1 MKKLILLV
9 ILFTTIT
16 YSQQSQEEERIKKQR
31 DNLELI
37 MRFQDLRT
45 IHDGKLISFLS
56 DTDAIVRRKAT
67 YAFGSIQDTSVLHL
81 LVRNLADPDDI
92 VQAAAAFA
100 IGQTGTMLSEKG
112 KVNLET
118 ELIWKKLGYTKV
130 DERLIEEIGKF
141 GTEEALNQLM
151 LRYGTLYPRVHI
163 NGLIMS
169 MARFA
174 VRGIYNKEAI
184 QYLLTFMKPQSP
196 VNWRAM
202 YALMRI
208 STNPKSHPEIM
219 SEINNLSQLYKDG
232 NPLTRMNLA
241 VILGRLKDEQYCLE
255 PLQRMADYDR
265 DWRVR
270 VNAIKALANFDLKNK
285 DKIVSTFKRA
295 FYDDNMHIALTA
307 LSVFGNTSLS
317 DKDSSVAVKETF
329 GWLKRMVENPDR
341 AYKWQYQAEA
351 SITYAKLIGE
361 EAIGILLTQQDM
373 LPQLRAKIIE
383 ALAQTGSAKV
393 ISELFQ
399 YLESDNP
406 SIVIAALEGLQILV
420 SKNKDNNQFTA
431 NFYQA
436 LIKILENDDVAI
448 LSTAASILGDSL
460 FLRASS
466 VDPLINTLKGLRT
479 PDDTEAMQ
487 EIIKTLGKL
496 KDDKA
501 VDVLK
506 KQLQQPDKTLALAA
520 ASALRSITGKDFSKS
535 IANNLQPIHVDLDFN
550 YLRSLPEKPTATIET
565 IRGDIKIELFPEKAP
580 FTVMSFLKLA
590 EKGFYRGTVFH
601 RIVPNFVVQGGDPR
615 GDGWGGPG
623 YSIRSEFSDLT
634 FNEGYVGVAS
644 SGKDTEGSQLFITQ
658 SPQPHLDGRYTI
670 FGKVISGMDK
680 VFLMQSDDRVF
691 DVKIVE

>member
-1 MKKLILLV
+1 MKNLILLV
-9 ILFTTIT
+9 ILFTTVS
-16 YSQQSQEEERIKKQR
+16 YSQQSQEKERKKIQR
-31 DNLELI
+31 DKLELI
-37 MRFQDLRT
+37 TRFQDLRT

-56 DTDAIVRRKAT
+56 DTDVIVRRKAT
-67 YAFGSIQDTSVLHL
+67 YAFGNIQDTSVLHL
-81 LVRNLADPDDI
+81 LIRNLSDPDDT

-100 IGQTGTMLSEKG
+100 IGQTGTILSQKG
-112 KVNLET
+112 KVILET
-118 ELIWKKLGYTKV
+118 ELIWKNLGYTKV

-151 LRYGTLYPRVHI
+151 IRYGTLYPRVHV

-169 MARFA
+169 VARFA

-219 SEINNLSQLYKDG
+219 YEINSLSQLYKDG
-232 NPLTRMNLA
+232 NPLTRMHLA
-241 VILGRLKDEQYCLE
+241 TLLGRLKNEQYCLE
-255 PLQRMADYDR
+255 PLQRIADYDR

-270 VNAIKALANFDLKNK
+270 VNAIKALANFDIKNK
-285 DKIVSTFKRA
+285 DKIVNTFKRA

-307 LSVFGNTSLS
+307 ISVFGNTSLS
-317 DKDSSVAVKETF
+317 NQDSSVAVREAF
-329 GWLKRMVENPDR
+329 GWLKRITENPDR

-351 SITYAKLIGE
+351 SITHAKLIGE
-361 EAIGILLTQQDM
+361 EAIGILLIQQDM
-373 LPQLRAKIIE
+373 LPQLRAKIVE
-383 ALAQTGSAKV
+383 ALAQTGSVKV
-393 ISELFQ
+393 IPELFQ

-406 SIVIAALEGLQILV
+406 GIAIAALEGLQTLV
-420 SKNKDNNQFTA
+420 SKNKDNDQFVA
-431 NFYQA
+431 NYFRS
-436 LIKILENDDVAI
+436 LIKILKKDDVAI
-448 LSTAASILGDSL
+448 LSTAASILGDSI
-460 FLRASS
+460 FLKSSS
-466 VDPLINTLKGLRT
+466 VDPLIHTLKGLRT

-501 VDVLK
+501 IDVLK
-506 KQLQQPDKTLALAA
+506 RQLQQPDKTLALAA
-520 ASALRSITGKDFSKS
+520 VSALMSITGKDFSKS
-535 IANNLQPIHVDLDFN
+535 IANNLQPVYVDFAFT
-550 YLRSLPEKPTATIET
+550 YLRALSEKPTVTIET

-623 YSIRSEFSDLT
+623 YSLRSEFSDLT
-634 FNEGYVGVAS
+634 YDQGYVGMAS
-644 SGKDTEGSQLFITQ
+644 SGKDTEGSQFFIVQ

-670 FGKVISGMDK
+670 FGKVISGLDK

-691 DVKIVE
+691 DVKIQ

>member
-1 MKKLILLV
+1 MLNLILLV
-9 ILFTTIT
+9 ILFTTVI
-16 YSQQSQEEERIKKQR
+16 YSQQSQEEARLKKQR

-56 DTDAIVRRKAT
+56 DSDAIVKRKAT

-81 LVRNLADPDDI
+81 LIRNLLDPDDT

-100 IGQTGTMLSEKG
+100 IGQTGTMLGTKG
-112 KVNLET
+112 KKDLET
-118 ELIWKKLGYTKV
+118 ELIWKKLGYTRV

-151 LRYGTLYPRVHI
+151 IRYGTLYPRVHV

-169 MARFA
+169 VAQFA
-174 VRGIYNKEAI
+174 VRGIFNKEAI
-184 QYLLTFMKPQSP
+184 QYLLTFMNPQSP
-196 VNWRAM
+196 VNWRVV

-219 SEINNLSQLYKDG
+219 YEINNLSQSYKDG

-241 VILGRLKDEQYCLE
+241 TLLGRLKNEQYCLE

-295 FYDDNMHIALTA
+295 FYNDNMHIALTA

-317 DKDSSVAVKETF
+317 NQDSSVAVKETF
-329 GWLKRMVENPDR
+329 GWLKRMTENPDR

-361 EAIGILLTQQDM
+361 EAIDILLERQNV
-373 LPQLRAKIIE
+373 LPQLQAKIVE

-393 ISELFQ
+393 ISEIFQ
-399 YLESDNP
+399 YLESDHP
-406 SIVIAALEGLQILV
+406 VIVIAALEGLQTLV
-420 SKNKDNNQFTA
+420 SKNKDNGQFTA
-431 NFYQA
+431 NYYQA
-436 LIKILENDDVAI
+436 LIKILENDDVAV

-460 FLRASS
+460 FLKSSS

-487 EIIKTLGKL
+487 EIINTLSKL
-496 KDDKA
+496 NDDRA

-506 KQLQQPDKTLALAA
+506 MQLQQADKTLALAA
-520 ASALRSITGKDFSKS
+520 VSALRLITGNDFSKS

-550 YLRSLPEKPTATIET
+550 YLRSLPGKPIVTIQT
-565 IRGDIKIELFPEKAP
+565 IRGDIKIELFSEKAP
-580 FTVMSFLKLA
+580 FTVMNFLKLA

-634 FNEGYVGVAS
+634 FDEGYVGMAS
-644 SGKDTEGSQLFITQ
+644 SGKDTEGSQFFIMH
-658 SPQPHLDGRYTI
+658 SPHPHLNGRYTI
-670 FGKVISGMDK
+670 IGKVISGMDK

-691 DVKIVE
+691 DVKIE